1 MAENE
6 INLIDIESASSQE
19 CDKSNL
25 SESKLKTR
33 NCWK

>member
-6 INLIDIESASSQE
+6 INLIEIESASSQK
-19 CDKSNL
+19 CHKSSL

-33 NCWK
+33 NC